1 MIISFD
7 FFIYEKPLLV
17 PNIRE
22 EPMDDIDNSDSQDE
36 GQDTFMEEATSQI
49 NEAGV
54 NEFIQDFYTSFEEV
68 VDSPLAHLA
77 RTPLY
82 ANVESSILATLMLLL
97 NLKVTHGLTNT
108 CFTDIL
114 RLD

>member
-1 MIISFD
+1 
-7 FFIYEKPLLV
+7 
-17 PNIRE
+17 
-22 EPMDDIDNSDSQDE
+22 MDDIDNSDSQDE

-82 ANVESSILATLMLLL
+82 ANAESSILATLMLLL

>member
-1 MIISFD
+1 
-7 FFIYEKPLLV
+7 
-17 PNIRE
+17 
-22 EPMDDIDNSDSQDE
+22 MDE
-36 GQDTFMEEATSQI
+36 TTSQI

-68 VDSPLAHLA
+68 IDSPLTQLA
-77 RTPLY
+77 RTLIFS
-82 ANVESSILATLMLLL
+82 NDESSILAKLMLLL

-114 RLD
+114 RLVLIFL